1 MHAKQGFGI
10 CHSRVLSSK
19 AETEC
24 LEQMRTTPRAQES
37 AIAPT
42 LFPKPQAFW
51 KVWKLIGD
59 AKAGGGGSFTS
70 ASKTWRFSTFL
81 SLRPLIQFVML
92 WEPPPL
98 NNYFVATP

>member
-24 LEQMRTTPRAQES
+24 LEQMRTTPRTQES

-59 AKAGGGGSFTS
+59 AKAEGGVP
-70 ASKTWRFSTFL
+70 L
-81 SLRPLIQFVML
+81 PLPLRHGDSQPSYHCD
-92 WEPPPL
+92 P
-98 NNYFVATP
+98 